1 MLYVGVHVSKKSVR
15 LVYVR
20 RHVDET
26 TTSGGR
32 REDKKT
38 HGNCCLVGGM
48 IVLFR
53 FLAGRGWGS
62 HAPLSIRLH
71 VPALID
77 PYEYPHQPA
86 TRTLRDVCFP

>member
-20 RHVDET
+20 RLT
-26 TTSGGR
+26 KR
-32 REDKKT
+32 RRRGEEEKKT

-62 HAPLSIRLH
+62 HAPLNIRLH